1 MKDGFEVPVDPRA
14 HLHSMLVH
22 LSHVNFQLAELKN
35 IKEVVEEKLLEEFD
49 RIRRDEEGNA
59 VLTHEGTKQH
69 YYGSH
74 KITIKTDYI
83 YTLDKDE
90 YSIFRDSLPE
100 RLNPVEE
107 KVKFEINKRLLRDFM
122 KYASDDE
129 KEILDKVLSK
139 RPGKPNVKVE
149 ANV

>member
-1 MKDGFEVPVDPRA
+1 MIDGFDTPVDPKA

-35 IKEVVEEKLLEEFD
+35 IKETIEEKLLEEFD
-49 RIRRDEEGNA
+49 RIRRDDEGNA
-59 VLTHEGTKQH
+59 ILTHEGTKQH

-74 KITIKTDYI
+74 KLTIKTDYI

-90 YSIFRDSLPE
+90 YAIFKSSLPA

-107 KVKFEINKRLLRDFM
+107 KVKFEINKRLLRDFI
-122 KYASDDE
+122 KYASNAE
-129 KEILDKVLSK
+129 QQILDKVLSK
-139 RPGKPNVKVE
+139 RPGKPNVKLE